1 MSVARSTEPDQ
12 LTVEDFFVIVQ
23 DGQKADLIDGVI
35 HMASPDT
42 PKNNQLANFVQFL
55 LQGFVSVR
63 RLGEVYASRVAFV
76 LTETRAPEPD
86 IAFISN
92 GRLDSVRE
100 SRVIGGPDIAV
111 EIVSRD
117 SRTRDYVEK
126 RRLYEEAGVQEYW
139 LIDPLQRRA
148 EFYRLREGQYSLTAF
163 EHNRIFRSEALAGF
177 WLDVEWLFAE
187 PAPNVYECLQ
197 QILAGEPA
205 V

>member
-1 MSVARSTEPDQ
+1 MSVATITEPA
-12 LTVEDFFVIVQ
+12 LFTVEDFFLMVQ

-35 HMASPDT
+35 YMASPDT
-42 PKNNQLANFVQFL
+42 PRNDEIGMFVAAL
-55 LQGFVSVR
+55 MAM
-63 RLGEVYASRVAFV
+63 YASARDLGRVFGSRVSFV
-76 LTETRAPEPD
+76 LSEQRAPEPD
-86 IAFISN
+86 AAFLAKS
-92 GRLDSVRE
+92 RLHVVE
-100 SRVIGGPDIAV
+100 KTRVIGGPDIAV